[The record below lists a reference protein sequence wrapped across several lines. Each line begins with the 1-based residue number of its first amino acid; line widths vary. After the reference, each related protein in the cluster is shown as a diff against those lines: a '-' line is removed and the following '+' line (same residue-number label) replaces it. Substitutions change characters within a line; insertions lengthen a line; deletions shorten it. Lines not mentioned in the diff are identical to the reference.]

1 MKSKYKKIV
10 IVVIIITIGIF
21 ITILSNQK
29 GVTSHNLSYQYSLKI
44 ATILEKIGE
53 LHLSEEHHIQLAN
66 WLYQPTR
73 KLAHL
78 VEYAIMA
85 GVVFIGMAIFYPK
98 IKEKRI
104 KRIIITFFILFLFAS
119 ADEIHQRF
127 IPERSGKVQDI
138 GWDMIGALVG
148 IIVIN
153 FFSDIAIELKQKKDN
168 KRQKSKNKSREE

>member
-1 MKSKYKKIV
+1 MKLQYKKIM
-10 IVVIIITIGIF
+10 ITILIIITVLF
-21 ITILSNQK
+21 ITMLSNQK
-29 GVTSHNLSYQYSLKI
+29 GATSYNLSYQYSLKI

-53 LHLSEEHHIQLAN
+53 LHLSEENHIQLAN

-78 VEYAIMA
+78 AEYAIMA

-104 KRIIITFFILFLFAS
+104 KRILITFFILFLFAS

-127 IPERSGKVQDI
+127 IPERSGKIQDV

-148 IIVIN
+148 IIVAN

-168 KRQKSKNKSREE
+168 KKQKSKNKNREE

>member
-1 MKSKYKKIV
+1 MKLQFKKIIIFTV
-10 IVVIIITIGIF
+10 IMIIAIF
-21 ITILSNQK
+21 ITVLSNQK
-29 GVTSHNLSYQYSLKI
+29 GAISHNLSYQYSLKI

-78 VEYAIMA
+78 AEYAIMA
-85 GVVFIGMAIFYPK
+85 EVVFIGMAIFYPK

-119 ADEIHQRF
+119 VDEIHQRF
-127 IPERSGKVQDI
+127 IPERSGKIQDI

-148 IIVIN
+148 IIVAN

-168 KRQKSKNKSREE
+168 KKQKSKNKSREE

>member
-1 MKSKYKKIV
+1 MKLLLKKIF
-10 IVVIIITIGIF
+10 IFIIIITITIF
-21 ITILSNQK
+21 ITTLSNQK
-29 GVTSHNLSYQYSLKI
+29 GATSHNLSYQYSLKI

-53 LHLSEEHHIQLAN
+53 LHLSEENHIQLAN
-66 WLYQPTR
+66 WLYQPIR

-78 VEYAIMA
+78 AEYAIMA

-104 KRIIITFFILFLFAS
+104 KRILITFFILFLFAS

-127 IPERSGKVQDI
+127 IPERSGKIQDV

-148 IIVIN
+148 IIVAN

-168 KRQKSKNKSREE
+168 KKQKSKNKNREE